1 MKLRLGRLASK
12 ILQICAVLII
22 LSMIVFTLAQLCPGD
37 PLRSWYGDGVD
48 RMSQAEKDLAR
59 ENLGLN
65 DSLVRQYW
73 RWAANVLQGNLGI
86 SFQYKQPVSAIIGKM
101 WGNSLVLCGLSL
113 VLTFVLAILLGGFC
127 VLNEG
132 KRIDK
137 IICQVGMVSSNIPSF
152 FMALLFIYI
161 FAVLMGIFPVGG
173 AYSYGAEGSFL
184 DRAWHLVL
192 PVSVL
197 VLEHLWY
204 YAYMIRNMLLEETR
218 KDYVMMNKAKGM
230 SRGQILWKSCMK
242 NVMPGIVVSAASSVP
257 HLIGGTYI
265 IESVFAYPGL
275 GSLSFQAAMY
285 KDYNMLMALCLVTA
299 FVTVVFNMLA
309 QVLSQM
315 LDPRI
320 GEDLVIGKKVHIKKE
335 RAGLAGAGAGAGTGA
350 GAVWHD
356 NEDDRDE
363 CSTLAGQTAQTS
375 GAPDSGVRAA
385 GARACSTRACGA
397 AGSSRLTCVVLIIIF
412 AACLLAPVIAPYSV
426 TDMDL
431 GGAYKH
437 ILGTDYMGRDL
448 LSLILYGGRTSL
460 YIGIL
465 AGLLTTAIA
474 VIYGTISGLAGE
486 RADQLMMRSCE
497 LLMSI
502 PSILMVLFLQAIW
515 GNATSTSIAVVISL
529 TGWMNMAK
537 IVRTEVRHLRRQEY
551 VIHAQLQKAPLAYVL
566 VRHLMPSLISPIM
579 YMAVSAVGQA
589 MLTESTLSFLGLGLP
604 LTTASWGSLLSMSQN
619 LILTG
624 QWNLIFIPGL
634 VLVVT
639 LGAITSWGEHFR
651 KRNLRMHSNL

>member
-1 MKLRLGRLASK
+1 ML
-12 ILQICAVLII
+12 
-22 LSMIVFTLAQLCPGD
+22 VFTLAQLCPGD
-37 PLRSWYGDGVD
+37 SLRSWYGDGVD

-73 RWAANVLQGNLGI
+73 RWAANVLEGNLGI
-86 SFQYKQPVSAIIGKM
+86 SFQYKQPVASVIGKM

-113 VLTFVLAILLGGFC
+113 VLTFGLAILLGRFC

-137 IICQVGMVSSNIPSF
+137 VICQVGMVSSNIPSF
-152 FMALLFIYI
+152 FLALLFIYI
-161 FAVLMGIFPVGG
+161 FAVVMGIFPVGG

-230 SRGQILWKSCMK
+230 SRGQLLWKSCMK

-285 KDYNMLMALCLVTA
+285 KDYNMLMALCLITA
-299 FVTVVFNMLA
+299 FVTVVFHMLA
-309 QVLSQM
+309 QVLSQV
-315 LDPRI
+315 LDPRR
-320 GEDLVIGKKVHIKKE
+320 GVDSVIGKKVHIKKE
-335 RAGLAGAGAGAGTGA
+335 RVGLASA
-350 GAVWHD
+350 GAVWHEK
-356 NEDDRDE
+356 EDDRDE
-363 CSTLAGQTAQTS
+363 RSLSASQTSWTS
-375 GAPDSGVRAA
+375 GAADS
-385 GARACSTRACGA
+385 GARASGA
-397 AGSSRLTCVVLIIIF
+397 AVSGRLTCVILIIIISTS
-412 AACLLAPVIAPYSV
+412 LLAPVIAPYSV
-426 TDMDL
+426 TEMDL
-431 GGAYKH
+431 SGAYKH

-448 LSLILYGGRTSL
+448 LSLLLYGGRTSL

-465 AGLLTTAIA
+465 AGFLTTAIA

-486 RADQLMMRSCE
+486 RTDQLMMRSCE

-529 TGWMNMAK
+529 TGWMSMAK

-551 VIHAQLQKAPLAYVL
+551 VIHAQLQKASKAYIL
-566 VRHLMPSLISPIM
+566 VRHLMPSLISSIM

-589 MLTESTLSFLGLGLP
+589 ILTESTLSFLGLGLP

-624 QWNLIFIPGL
+624 QWNLILIPGL

-639 LGAITSWGEHFR
+639 LGTITSCGEHFR
-651 KRNLRMHSNL
+651 KQNLRMHSNL

>member
-1 MKLRLGRLASK
+1 MKLRLGKLASK
-12 ILQICAVLII
+12 IFQICVVLII

-73 RWAANVLQGNLGI
+73 RWAANVLEGNLGI
-86 SFQYKQPVSAIIGKM
+86 SFQYKQPVATVIGKM

-113 VLTFVLAILLGGFC
+113 VLTFALAILLGGFC
-127 VLNEG
+127 VFNEG

-152 FMALLFIYI
+152 FLALLFIYI
-161 FAVLMGIFPVGG
+161 FAVVMGIFPVGG
-173 AYSYGAEGSFL
+173 AYSYGAEGSFF

-242 NVMPGIVVSAASSVP
+242 NVMPGIVVSAASSIP

-285 KDYNMLMALCLVTA
+285 KDYNMLMALCLITA
-299 FVTVVFNMLA
+299 FVTVVFHMLA
-309 QVLSQM
+309 QVLSRV
-315 LDPRI
+315 LDPRT
-320 GEDLVIGKKVHIKKE
+320 GADAVIGKKVHIKKE
-335 RAGLAGAGAGAGTGA
+335 RAGLAGT

-356 NEDDRDE
+356 CEEYREYDFEDASE
-363 CSTLAGQTAQTS
+363 VSASQTT
-375 GAPDSGVRAA
+375 GVRTYAQA
-385 GARACSTRACGA
+385 VGRDKSGA
-397 AGSSRLTCVVLIIIF
+397 AGSSRLTVVILIIIVS
-412 AACLLAPVIAPYSV
+412 ASLLAPIIAPYSV
-426 TDMDL
+426 TEMDL
-431 GGAYKH
+431 SGAYKH

-465 AGLLTTAIA
+465 AGFLTTAIA

-486 RADQLMMRSCE
+486 KTDQLMMRICE

-515 GNATSTSIAVVISL
+515 GNATSTSIAVAISL
-529 TGWMNMAK
+529 TSWMSMAK
-537 IVRTEVRHLRRQEY
+537 IVRTEVRHLRHQEY
-551 VIHAQLQKAPLAYVL
+551 IIHAQLQKASTGYVL
-566 VRHLMPSLISPIM
+566 VHHLMPSLISPIM

-624 QWNLIFIPGL
+624 QWNLILIPGL

>member
-1 MKLRLGRLASK
+1 MKLRLGKLASK
-12 ILQICAVLII
+12 IFQICAVLII
-22 LSMIVFTLAQLCPGD
+22 LSMLVFTLAQLCPGD

-65 DSLVRQYW
+65 DSLVSQYW
-73 RWAANVLQGNLGI
+73 RWAANILEGNLGI
-86 SFQYKQPVSAIIGKM
+86 SFQYKQPVETVIGKM

-113 VLTFVLAILLGGFC
+113 VLTFALAILLGVFC

-137 IICQVGMVSSNIPSF
+137 TICQVGMVSSNIPSF
-152 FMALLFIYI
+152 FLALLFIYI
-161 FAVLMGIFPVGG
+161 FAVVMGIFPVGG
-173 AYSYGAEGSFL
+173 AYSYGAEGSFS

-197 VLEHLWY
+197 VMEHLWY

-242 NVMPGIVVSAASSVP
+242 NVMPGIVVSAASSIP

-285 KDYNMLMALCLVTA
+285 KDYNMLMALCLITA
-299 FVTVVFNMLA
+299 FVTVVFHMLA
-309 QVLSQM
+309 QVLSQV
-315 LDPRI
+315 LNPRV
-320 GEDLVIGKKVHIKKE
+320 GVDSANGKKVHIKKE
-335 RAGLAGAGAGAGTGA
+335 RAGLAGTGG

-356 NEDDRDE
+356 CEDD
-363 CSTLAGQTAQTS
+363 CVGLASPISQNSQNSHVRNVHVRAAT
-375 GAPDSGVRAA
+375 GVRAA
-385 GARACSTRACGA
+385 GDRSSGA
-397 AGSSRLTCVVLIIIF
+397 AGISRLTCVVLMIIVLSS
-412 AACLLAPVIAPYSV
+412 LLAPIIAPYSV
-426 TDMDL
+426 TEMDI

-465 AGLLTTAIA
+465 AGFLTTAIA
-474 VIYGTISGLAGE
+474 VIYGTISGLASE
-486 RADQLMMRSCE
+486 RTDQLMMRSCE

-502 PSILMVLFLQAIW
+502 PPILMVLFLQAIW
-515 GNATSTSIAVVISL
+515 GTATSTSIAVVISL
-529 TGWMNMAK
+529 TGWMSMAK
-537 IVRTEVRHLRRQEY
+537 IVRTQVCHLRCQEY
-551 VIHAQLQKAPLAYVL
+551 VIHAQLQKASKAYIL
-566 VRHLMPSLISPIM
+566 VRHLMPNLISPVM

-589 MLTESTLSFLGLGLP
+589 ILTESTLSFLGLGLP

-624 QWNLIFIPGL
+624 KWNLILIPGL

-639 LGAITSWGEHFR
+639 LGAITSLGEHFR
-651 KRNLRMHSNL
+651 KHNLRMHSNL